1 MKKNLK
7 KVISAVIALAL
18 SLSSVAAFAADAS
31 FSDVPADA
39 NYYQAVTTLA
49 NLGIIAGYEDGT
61 FKPDDNITR
70 AEVTTMVVAAMN
82 MTEQA
87 KSMEGTTQFSDM
99 QSDATKWASGYVN
112 VGVAQKFIAGF
123 PEDNTFRPS
132 ENVTYA
138 QIITMLVGALNY
150 GEYATYLGGYPN
162 GYLSIAQTSGITKNV
177 SGNAEDTV
185 TRAQVAMLINNF
197 LDTPKVE
204 MNGISYTA
212 DGRLV
217 PNIAIQ
223 DGTNDTYYKTV
234 LTENWGIYILEGTI
248 SETSKS
254 SESSSLRADQVK
266 FDIDKTKEK
275 SNVNGYNDPSSDD
288 INSTDTTLTV
298 YVGDT
303 DAANYLN
310 SYATA
315 YMQYTEDGDW
325 LIRNFIPSS
334 KNESVKYAAS
344 LIDDAE
350 YEIVDTGR
358 SFVRFYQTP
367 SSTRS
372 TKYTFDEYGPKLYV
386 NGKMVSERMTVD
398 DFTKYILNNDAGEVE
413 LVDTYSSG
421 SAADGYYDIVN
432 VTYYATARV
441 ETVNTNSGRITFKRF
456 SSNASAQITL
466 DDENEDLDY
475 TIKYNGEEIALSDLQ
490 EDDVLTISFDPTVLF
505 RDSSFYDITV
515 SRDTVTGKF
524 SSRNDDD
531 RVITLGDSEYEFTE
545 LGGEGDVSERFNS
558 VIDDDFKLVL
568 ANEYTAYL
576 DVNGR
581 IFDME
586 LSVNAMKIAIVDRV
600 VTSSTYDNYGLTL
613 YTSDGTSKT
622 YEVDSKTTDW
632 GSSQDAIKQV
642 YKAQADGSF
651 VIDNNNKQDVWN
663 RVVEYKVNSRGYITS
678 LNLMS
683 GNRAEGEFK
692 PNTTA
697 VGSIRMSDSTQV
709 IDAINYVTRGNKVA
723 DLKVASSSNFVEDSN
738 YVVYGY
744 GDKFNDGTYPFV
756 LVTSGDG
763 KYTENTRFAVVT
775 GTPGQTVTDDGEE
788 LYSLTMI
795 TPETAANG
803 TGEQEVSYP
812 ISDDAFLVYGTE
824 EGKEN
829 YIEATDL
836 SKGDLV
842 VYTLDA
848 NEQIMDL
855 DVIFKG
861 DEYIQSSKY
870 DTLIDDIMTAGNH
883 SDMLT
888 LPTGTTKWTL
898 NWKEDSDTP
907 AQFVIGPVVEK
918 SGSTFTIGQIK
929 DGKVDG
935 TEYDGPYTDMND
947 PDCWINVSVDN
958 NTAVYRYSYT
968 ANSRNNLAGASTGD
982 IMKCNFT
989 NSQMLSDRTI
999 IPWNTILAEE
1009 DTEMYIAIAKVV
1021 DGLATEVFILTN
1033 ANY

>member
-254 SESSSLRADQVK
+254 DESSSLRADQVK

-325 LIRNFIPSS
+325 LIRNFVPSS
-334 KNESVKYAAS
+334 KNQAVKFATS
-344 LIDDAE
+344 LIDDSEDA
-350 YEIVDTGR
+350 Y
-358 SFVRFYQTP
+358 SFGGTDRDFIRFYPTV
-367 SSTRS
+367 SATRS
-372 TKYTFDEYGPKLYV
+372 TKYTFSDLGAKLYV
-386 NGKMVSERMTVD
+386 NGKLVTDKMTQD
-398 DFTKYILNNDAGEVE
+398 EFEQYILNNDAGEVE

-421 SAADGYYDIVN
+421 SSADGYYDIVN

-441 ETVNTNSGRITFKRF
+441 DSVNTTSGRITFKKY
-456 SSNASAQITL
+456 SSNAAASITL
-466 DDENEDLDY
+466 DEEESDLEFS
-475 TIKYNGEEIALSDLQ
+475 IKYNGEDITVADLQ
-490 EDDVLTISFDPTVLF
+490 EDDILTIAYDPIDF
-505 RDSSFYDITV
+505 RASSFYDITV
-515 SRDTVTGKF
+515 SRDTVEGKY
-524 SSRNDDD
+524 SGNNADD
-531 RVITLGDSEYEFTE
+531 RVITLGDSKYEFTE
-545 LGGEGDVSERFNS
+545 LSTGDTVEERFENVLS
-558 VIDDDFKLVL
+558 DFGLVL

-586 LSVNAMKIAIVDRV
+586 ITANSAKIAIVDRV

-622 YEVDSKTTDW
+622 YEVDSKTTGW
-632 GSSQDAIKQV
+632 GSSQDAIKNV
-642 YKAQADGSF
+642 YKAQDDGNF
-651 VIDNNNKQDVWN
+651 VIDNSKKQDVWN

-678 LNLMS
+678 LSLLS
-683 GNRAEGEFK
+683 GTEGNGDFRSG
-692 PNTTA
+692 TTA
-697 VGSIRMSDSTQV
+697 VGGVRMSDATIV
-709 IDAINYVTRGNKVA
+709 IDAINYIDRGNKVA
-723 DLKVASSSNFVEDSN
+723 DLKVATASNFVDDTA

-744 GDKFNDGTYPFV
+744 GTKFSDGTFPFV
-756 LVTSGDG
+756 LVTEGEG
-763 KYTENTRFAVVT
+763 KYTEDTRIAVLTSSASQVVT
-775 GTPGQTVTDDGEE
+775 EDGDT
-788 LYSLTMI
+788 LDSLSMF
-795 TPETAANG
+795 TPESALENTEN
-803 TGEQEVSYP
+803 QEVSYA
-812 ISDDAFLVYGTE
+812 ISDDAVLSVAVNT
-824 EGKEN
+824 
-829 YIEATDL
+829 L

-848 NEQIMDL
+848 DNQIMDL
-855 DVIFKG
+855 DVVFKG
-861 DEYIQSSKY
+861 DTYVQSNAYEDLVKEMLTEG
-870 DTLIDDIMTAGNH
+870 DH
-883 SDMLT
+883 SDLLT
-888 LPTGTTKWTL
+888 LPTGTTKWTKE
-898 NWKEDSDTP
+898 WKPVNSSDTP
-907 AQFVIGPVVEK
+907 AQIVIGPIVEK
-918 SGSTFTIGQIK
+918 TGSTFSI
-929 DGKVDG
+929 GKVAIADEANAIEG
-935 TEYDGPYTDMND
+935 YKGPYTNIGAVEDEKGGI
-947 PDCWINVSVDN
+947 INVSTTGD
-958 NTAVYRYSYT
+958 TAVYKYSYT
-968 ANSRNNLAGASTGD
+968 ANSRNNLTVGATGD
-982 IMKCNFT
+982 IMKSEVS
-989 NSQMLSDRTI
+989 NSQMLKDRTI
-999 IPWNTILAEE
+999 IPWNNLVDEE
-1009 DTEMYIAIAKVV
+1009 GVVINMNVAIAKIVNGV
-1021 DGLATEVFILTN
+1021 ATEVFVLTN
-1033 ANY
+1033 EG